1 MYCLGTCTFWMV
13 FGASHL
19 YSTRLEEHSDDGEH
33 GQAAVGQPRVERLKR
48 WSPQKNDIIWRSNR
62 NLMGIKRNI
71 SYIYLSVCLSIYLSI
86 FRSIDLPTYLPICLS
101 AYLSIYLTTYLP
113 ICLLANLSI
122 YLSIYLS
129 IDLSIYRSIYLSTY
143 LPICL
148 SAYLSI

>member
-1 MYCLGTCTFWMV
+1 MV

-62 NLMGIKRNI
+62 NLMGIEKK
-71 SYIYLSVCLSIYLSI
+71 YIIYLSI
-86 FRSIDLPTYLPICLS
+86 CLS
-101 AYLSIYLTTYLP
+101 VYLF
-113 ICLLANLSI
+113 
-122 YLSIYLS
+122 
-129 IDLSIYRSIYLSTY
+129 IDLSIYRSTYLSTY

-148 SAYLSI
+148 SIYLSNYLSAYLPISQSIYLSIHLSIYRSIYLSIYLPIYLSAYLPI